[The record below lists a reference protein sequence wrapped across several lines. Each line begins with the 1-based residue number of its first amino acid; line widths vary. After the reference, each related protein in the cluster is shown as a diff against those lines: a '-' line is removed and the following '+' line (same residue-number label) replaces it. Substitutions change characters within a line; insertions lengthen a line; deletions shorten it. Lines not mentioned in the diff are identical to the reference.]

1 MRLIR
6 TLLVD
11 DSSEFLEAAQRFL
24 ATETKVEIIG
34 QAHSGQDA
42 VKAATRLEPDLIL
55 MDLSMPG
62 MNGLDATRQIKAL
75 PDPPKVIILTIYDNP
90 EYRTAAQ
97 AVQADGFV
105 TKSEFGS
112 ELLPLIQEIY
122 SEALIAE
129 PEQG

>member
-11 DSSEFLEAAQRFL
+11 DSSEFIEAAQRFL
-24 ATETKVEIIG
+24 APETNVEIIG

-42 VKAATRLEPDLIL
+42 VEAATKLEPDLIL

-62 MNGLDATRQIKAL
+62 MNGLEATRQIKAL
-75 PDPPKVIILTIYDNP
+75 PDPPQVIILTIYDNP

-97 AVQADGFV
+97 AVEADGFV

-112 ELLPLIQEIY
+112 ELLPLIQKIY
-122 SEALIAE
+122 AEELVAEA
-129 PEQG
+129 EQG